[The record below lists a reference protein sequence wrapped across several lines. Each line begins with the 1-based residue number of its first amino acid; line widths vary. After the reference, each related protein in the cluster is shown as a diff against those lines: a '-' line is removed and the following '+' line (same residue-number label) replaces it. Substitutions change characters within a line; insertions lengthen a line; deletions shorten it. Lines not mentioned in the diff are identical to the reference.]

1 MHFSFPD
8 LFLSISFQKYFVL
21 FQTYELNEGKS
32 ERFKLNKL
40 DTLIGFFCDVATTR
54 LQQRR
59 KTTKEMK

>member
-32 ERFKLNKL
+32 EKFKLNKL
-40 DTLIGFFCDVATTR
+40 DTLIGSSCDVATT
-54 LQQRR
+54 L
-59 KTTKEMK
+59 TSTKKKGD

>member
-32 ERFKLNKL
+32 EKFKLNKL
-40 DTLIGFFCDVATTR
+40 DTLIGSSCDVATTDFN
-54 LQQRR
+54 
-59 KTTKEMK
+59 KEERGLKR